1 MSYDFPVPPDHLL
14 EAEQQTFTIKSC
26 YQYSYEWYRYVGQL
40 CMFSAHIDVKNFPG
54 LSVNQYAIIV
64 GLLCRITRLMLNN
77 MTLSCKGN
85 NGETTSIID
94 RCINESAIKLIW
106 LCNNPTSDKF
116 NIFISDGLKN
126 DLKLKKDINQ
136 IILERN
142 TSATPME
149 QRMLDSI
156 ENYIKQSGL
165 TESEIEN
172 TKKMP
177 DVASILKKLESHDIT
192 YRCLMTMGAHSIHG
206 TWSSLIKDF
215 VVIESGKALFKDAI
229 TPTQ

>member
-1 MSYDFPVPPDHLL
+1 
-14 EAEQQTFTIKSC
+14 
-26 YQYSYEWYRYVGQL
+26 
-40 CMFSAHIDVKNFPG
+40 
-54 LSVNQYAIIV
+54 
-64 GLLCRITRLMLNN
+64 
-77 MTLSCKGN
+77 
-85 NGETTSIID
+85 
-94 RCINESAIKLIW
+94 
-106 LCNNPTSDKF
+106 
-116 NIFISDGLKN
+116 
-126 DLKLKKDINQ
+126 
-136 IILERN
+136 
-142 TSATPME
+142 
-149 QRMLDSI
+149 MLDSI

-229 TPTQ
+229 TPTHINQYVAVSLFVLKGLKSFYNLLYSSGIDFSKDIIALIDNYTIEIIKILNKYESL